1 MRKTLLRLLAAAIA
15 VSGLAACASEPM
27 TTQEATRWI
36 AAYTPEQIDMA
47 SRIRIEATDSLLAWL
62 DTLRPLEKA
71 FRFSPS
77 IQGEAVYA
85 QGGRYLEFS
94 PRPGALKPE
103 ESYRCHLDMAALTG
117 IDTLKEFAFEFRV
130 ARREVKFKEVRVRI
144 DPTNGGMVQ
153 IEGILKFSFQP
164 GRLSP
169 DNSRLNCRG
178 QRAVSQIQPTADAR
192 QYTFRISEVRRQEK
206 DSELEIE
213 YDGATEGCNKIATK
227 VVIPGQ
233 AEFKLLGV
241 ERHQTVQPC
250 LELEFSDPLDA
261 LQELD
266 GLVTIDGIE
275 SLRIERSGNRVRIF
289 YPNNGLTDLV
299 LRLSELIRSEEG
311 RRLQTEVVQH
321 LEQEVLP
328 PAVEIPINGTILPD
342 SRNLSLPFRAVNL
355 AAVDV
360 EVVKIYADNVLT
372 FLQESEMEETYELR
386 RVGRL
391 IYRQTVRLDKDP
403 SLDLHQWQNFSV
415 DLNHLFRQERGAI
428 YNIRLSF
435 RQAYSLYDRV
445 QAAPFEIQNGLTL
458 SDEETWD
465 KPCAYI
471 GRRAPDYD
479 WGRYEWRESD
489 DPTKESYYMS
499 TAHMP
504 EYNLAASN
512 LGLIVKRAESDR
524 LWLETIHEILYQ
536 RAGTYYI
543 MGDYANADADYQLML
558 KHNEAD
564 QVAMIGLVRNMIM
577 RGDYQG
583 AIDLANKCE
592 KYDSSYEEVYRF
604 RMQAYD
610 KLGKTDLAI
619 DDAICYMEKSN
630 DPESAHFE
638 DMLKKHLSYAL
649 AKVNTMCNKYTEEIK
664 WKMLRIRIYEWSH
677 DYVCAIRGYNKIE
690 KEYGSSRM
698 ICYYRG
704 LCYQGIGDSA
714 KAIEEITKCIEMG
727 DGQDYYA
734 LAERADIYRESGRYD
749 EAIIDFTKM
758 IELLPTDAYAY
769 YKRGWC
775 YELKGD
781 DNTAM
786 ENYNA
791 GIDVD
796 KEYP

>member
-1 MRKTLLRLLAAAIA
+1 MRKTLLRLLAVTIAA
-15 VSGLAACASEPM
+15 SGLAACASEPM

-47 SRIRIEATDSLLAWL
+47 SRIRIEATDSLLAQL

-85 QGGRYLEFS
+85 QGGRYLEFR

-289 YPNNGLTDLV
+289 YPNNGLRDLV
-299 LRLSELIRSEEG
+299 LRLSELIRSEDG

-360 EVVKIYADNVLT
+360 EVVKIYADNVPT

-386 RVGRL
+386 RGRTADL
-391 IYRQTVRLDKDP
+391 PADRPAGQRPVAGP
-403 SLDLHQWQNFSV
+403 SPMAELLGRS
-415 DLNHLFRQERGAI
+415 E
-428 YNIRLSF
+428 S
-435 RQAYSLYDRV
+435 
-445 QAAPFEIQNGLTL
+445 PF
-458 SDEETWD
+458 
-465 KPCAYI
+465 P
-471 GRRAPDYD
+471 
-479 WGRYEWRESD
+479 
-489 DPTKESYYMS
+489 
-499 TAHMP
+499 
-504 EYNLAASN
+504 
-512 LGLIVKRAESDR
+512 
-524 LWLETIHEILYQ
+524 
-536 RAGTYYI
+536 AGTGRNLQHPALVSPGLFALRPSPGSPVRSTERSDPI
-543 MGDYANADADYQLML
+543 GQGDLGQTPRLYRTPSP
-558 KHNEAD
+558 
-564 QVAMIGLVRNMIM
+564 GL
-577 RGDYQG
+577 
-583 AIDLANKCE
+583 
-592 KYDSSYEEVYRF
+592 
-604 RMQAYD
+604 
-610 KLGKTDLAI
+610 
-619 DDAICYMEKSN
+619 
-630 DPESAHFE
+630 
-638 DMLKKHLSYAL
+638 
-649 AKVNTMCNKYTEEIK
+649 
-664 WKMLRIRIYEWSH
+664 
-677 DYVCAIRGYNKIE
+677 
-690 KEYGSSRM
+690 
-698 ICYYRG
+698 
-704 LCYQGIGDSA
+704 
-714 KAIEEITKCIEMG
+714 
-727 DGQDYYA
+727 
-734 LAERADIYRESGRYD
+734 
-749 EAIIDFTKM
+749 
-758 IELLPTDAYAY
+758 
-769 YKRGWC
+769 
-775 YELKGD
+775 
-781 DNTAM
+781 
-786 ENYNA
+786 
-791 GIDVD
+791 
-796 KEYP
+796 

>member
-1 MRKTLLRLLAAAIA
+1 MRKTLLRLLAVTIAA
-15 VSGLAACASEPM
+15 SGLAACASEPM
-27 TTQEATRWI
+27 TTQEASRWI

-47 SRIRIEATDSLLAWL
+47 SRIRIEATDSLLARL
-62 DTLRPLEKA
+62 DILRPLEKA

-144 DPTNGGMVQ
+144 DPTDGGMVQ

-164 GRLSP
+164 GNLSL
-169 DNSRLNCRG
+169 DNSRLTCRG
-178 QRAVSQIQPTADAR
+178 LRAISQIQPTANVR

-213 YDGATEGCNKIATK
+213 YDGATEGCDKIATK

-233 AEFKLLGV
+233 AEFKLLGD

-250 LELEFSDPLDA
+250 M
-261 LQELD
+261 ELD

-289 YPNNGLTDLV
+289 YPNNGLRDLV
-299 LRLSELIRSEEG
+299 LRLSELIRSEDG

-328 PAVEIPINGTILPD
+328 PAVEIPISGTILPD

-445 QAAPFEIQNGLTL
+445 QAAPFEVQNGLTL
-458 SDEETWD
+458 SDAGPRIMTGVNTNG
-465 KPCAYI
+465 
-471 GRRAPDYD
+471 GRAMTR
-479 WGRYEWRESD
+479 R
-489 DPTKESYYMS
+489 
-499 TAHMP
+499 
-504 EYNLAASN
+504 
-512 LGLIVKRAESDR
+512 KRA
-524 LWLETIHEILYQ
+524 TICRRRTCL
-536 RAGTYYI
+536 
-543 MGDYANADADYQLML
+543 
-558 KHNEAD
+558 
-564 QVAMIGLVRNMIM
+564 
-577 RGDYQG
+577 
-583 AIDLANKCE
+583 
-592 KYDSSYEEVYRF
+592 
-604 RMQAYD
+604 
-610 KLGKTDLAI
+610 
-619 DDAICYMEKSN
+619 
-630 DPESAHFE
+630 
-638 DMLKKHLSYAL
+638 
-649 AKVNTMCNKYTEEIK
+649 NTI
-664 WKMLRIRIYEWSH
+664 WPPPIW
-677 DYVCAIRGYNKIE
+677 G
-690 KEYGSSRM
+690 
-698 ICYYRG
+698 
-704 LCYQGIGDSA
+704 
-714 KAIEEITKCIEMG
+714 
-727 DGQDYYA
+727 
-734 LAERADIYRESGRYD
+734 
-749 EAIIDFTKM
+749 
-758 IELLPTDAYAY
+758 
-769 YKRGWC
+769 
-775 YELKGD
+775 
-781 DNTAM
+781 
-786 ENYNA
+786 
-791 GIDVD
+791 
-796 KEYP
+796 

>member
-1 MRKTLLRLLAAAIA
+1 MRKTLLRLFAVTIAA
-15 VSGLAACASEPM
+15 SGLAACVSEPM
-27 TTQEATRWI
+27 TPQEATRWI

-47 SRIRIEATDSLLAWL
+47 SRIRIEATDSLLARL

-77 IQGEAVYA
+77 IQGKAVYA
-85 QGGRYLEFS
+85 QGGRYLEFR

-103 ESYRCHLDMAALTG
+103 ECYRCRLDMAVLTG

-144 DPTNGGMVQ
+144 DPTDGGMVQ

-164 GRLSP
+164 GNLSL
-169 DNSRLNCRG
+169 DNSRLTCRG
-178 QRAVSQIQPTADAR
+178 LRAISQIQPTANVR
-192 QYTFRISEVRRQEK
+192 QYTFRISEVRRREK

-213 YDGATEGCNKIATK
+213 YDGATEGCDKIATK

-250 LELEFSDPLDA
+250 LELEFSAPLDA
-261 LQELD
+261 MQELD

-289 YPNNGLTDLV
+289 YPNNGLRDLV
-299 LRLSELIRSEEG
+299 LRLSELIRSEDG

-428 YNIRLSF
+428 YNIRFSF

-445 QAAPFEIQNGLTL
+445 QATPFEVQNGLTL

-479 WGRYEWRESD
+479 WGRYEWRELLHVD
-489 DPTKESYYMS
+489 G
-499 TAHMP
+499 AH
-504 EYNLAASN
+504 A
-512 LGLIVKRAESDR
+512 
-524 LWLETIHEILYQ
+524 
-536 RAGTYYI
+536 
-543 MGDYANADADYQLML
+543 
-558 KHNEAD
+558 
-564 QVAMIGLVRNMIM
+564 
-577 RGDYQG
+577 
-583 AIDLANKCE
+583 
-592 KYDSSYEEVYRF
+592 
-604 RMQAYD
+604 
-610 KLGKTDLAI
+610 
-619 DDAICYMEKSN
+619 
-630 DPESAHFE
+630 
-638 DMLKKHLSYAL
+638 
-649 AKVNTMCNKYTEEIK
+649 
-664 WKMLRIRIYEWSH
+664 
-677 DYVCAIRGYNKIE
+677 
-690 KEYGSSRM
+690 
-698 ICYYRG
+698 
-704 LCYQGIGDSA
+704 
-714 KAIEEITKCIEMG
+714 
-727 DGQDYYA
+727 
-734 LAERADIYRESGRYD
+734 
-749 EAIIDFTKM
+749 
-758 IELLPTDAYAY
+758 
-769 YKRGWC
+769 
-775 YELKGD
+775 
-781 DNTAM
+781 
-786 ENYNA
+786 
-791 GIDVD
+791 
-796 KEYP
+796 